1 MSTNHVEKNQYTA
14 AEAQRA
20 LQQTA
25 ASQLQAAE
33 APWAQAAEGLEQH
46 L

>member
-1 MSTNHVEKNQYTA
+1 MSTNHVEKKSIHA

-20 LQQTA
+20 LQHTA